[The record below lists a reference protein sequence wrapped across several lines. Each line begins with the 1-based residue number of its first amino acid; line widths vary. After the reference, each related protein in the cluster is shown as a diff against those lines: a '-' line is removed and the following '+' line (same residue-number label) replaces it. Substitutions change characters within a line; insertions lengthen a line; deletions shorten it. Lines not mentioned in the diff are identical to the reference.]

1 MRYGSKVHFI
11 GIIASNQCW
20 FSANNPKDVVKRKR
34 WFKRA
39 EDGWGLKA
47 WGWTY
52 EGPLGATRFD
62 NVEDAIAVCDRLQK
76 GGLLVDW
83 SVVEYTEKY
92 SVQMKDLY
100 CAKAKEE
107 SDVRR

>member
-34 WFKRA
+34 WFAKS
-39 EDGWGLKA
+39 EDGRPAA
-47 WGWTY
+47 WGWTF

-83 SVVEYTEKY
+83 SVVEYTERC

-107 SDVRR
+107 SNARR